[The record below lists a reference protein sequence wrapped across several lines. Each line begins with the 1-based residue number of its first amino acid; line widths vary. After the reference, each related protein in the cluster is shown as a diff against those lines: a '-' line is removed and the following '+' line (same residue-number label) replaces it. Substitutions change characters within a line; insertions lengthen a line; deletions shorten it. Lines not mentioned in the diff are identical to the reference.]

1 LGGRVAT
8 GLLLGLEVMEVVGVD
23 LDIGGQMG
31 LRAVDV
37 VVGVEGRELRPTGEE
52 VDVIMDCYKVLVELD

>member
-1 LGGRVAT
+1 
-8 GLLLGLEVMEVVGVD
+8 MEVVGVD